1 MTEKQEIMR
10 TGADLP
16 AVQADSPMAIL
27 AQLAKEGGG
36 ADQLAV
42 IAELVWK
49 QEDREAE
56 REFARD
62 FAAFQRECPPIR
74 KTQHIDT
81 VTKTG
86 MKIDFFFAPL
96 EEIERVVKPLLL
108 KHGISYAWDSEPK
121 DGKMVITCNLF
132 HENGK
137 QRKATFISP
146 MEGGMPTMSPSQ
158 KHASSMTYG
167 RRQSLVAALG
177 IGHADT
183 DTDSLDPPSTDTITE
198 KQAADLECLAESVG
212 ADEEKFLAW
221 IGADCFENILAA
233 QYETA
238 VAALKRKQGQA

>member
-146 MEGGMPTMSPSQ
+146 MEGGMPTMSASQ

-183 DTDSLDPPSTDTITE
+183 DTDSLDPLMGGSVTE
-198 KQAADLECLAESVG
+198 EQAAELRDLAEHPNVDT
-212 ADEEKFLAW
+212 AAFLRW
-221 IGADCFENILAA
+221 IGSEEFEDIASG

-238 VAALKRKQGQA
+238 KAALLRKVKA